1 PRQFVFQPKFRGRK
15 MKRILILVVLVAL
28 AGIAGVVVRSSSSK
42 GGTVAELREL
52 VSHENDQA
60 AREEIRQS
68 YELAPGAR
76 VDVSG
81 INGPI
86 KIETADTKT
95 AEIYIERTASCKDA
109 LDRRKV
115 FIESSADRLSIR
127 AETVEHS
134 FFAKLFGSR
143 ASENVTL
150 KLPRQIALATKG
162 VNGSVVVGEIEGPV
176 ELAGINGKVNVAKA
190 AGSATF
196 KGINGNVF
204 AGLKSIEQEGVTL
217 SGINGNIELQLPAD
231 VNADFDARG
240 MNGRVIAD
248 LPNVAI
254 DKSKHGSYWARIGTG
269 GAGISAR
276 GINGNIRLTTSTP
289 PTAATAAT
297 TLN

>member
-1 PRQFVFQPKFRGRK
+1 
-15 MKRILILVVLVAL
+15 MKRIIILLVLVAL

-42 GGTVAELREL
+42 GGTVAELRQL
-52 VSHENDQA
+52 VSHDA
-60 AREEIRQS
+60 ADAVRDDIRQS
-68 YELAPGAR
+68 FELSPGAR
-76 VDVSG
+76 VDVAG
-81 INGPI
+81 INGAV

-95 AEIYIERTASCKDA
+95 AEIYIERTASCKEA
-109 LDRRKV
+109 LDRRKIY
-115 FIESSADRLSIR
+115 IEGSADKLSIR

-143 ASENVTL
+143 ASEKVTL
-150 KLPRQIALATKG
+150 KLPRQISLAAKG
-162 VNGSVVVGEIEGPV
+162 VNGAVVVGEIDGSV

-204 AGLKSIEQEGVTL
+204 AGLQSIDQEGVTL
-217 SGINGNIELQLPAD
+217 NGINGNIELQLPAD

-254 DKSKHGSYWARIGTG
+254 DKGRHGTYWARIGNG
-269 GAGISAR
+269 GTGISAK
-276 GINGNIRLTTSTP
+276 GFNGNIRLTTSTP
-289 PTAATAAT
+289 PTPPSAATAAT

>member
-1 PRQFVFQPKFRGRK
+1 

-42 GGTVAELREL
+42 DGAVAELREL
-52 VSHENDQA
+52 VSHDA
-60 AREEIRQS
+60 GDAVRDEIRQT

-76 VDVSG
+76 VDVGG
-81 INGPI
+81 INGPV

-95 AEIYIERTASCKDA
+95 AEVYIERTASCKDA

-115 FIESSADRLSIR
+115 YIEGSADRLSIR

-134 FFAKLFGSR
+134 FFARLFGAK
-143 ASENVTL
+143 ASEKVTL
-150 KLPRQIALATKG
+150 KLPRQVALATKG

-176 ELAGINGKVNVAKA
+176 EASGINGKVNVAKA
-190 AGSATF
+190 RGSATF

-204 AGLKSIEQEGVTL
+204 AGLQSIELEGVTL

-248 LPNVAI
+248 LPNVSI
-254 DKSKHGSYWARIGTG
+254 DKGRHGTYWARLGNGGT
-269 GAGISAR
+269 GISAK

-289 PTAATAAT
+289 STPQTTAT